1 MRMFVGAVLATA
13 LLGSASLAY
22 AADATGKIKSLDMTK
37 DVVTLDNG
45 SSYMAP
51 KTVKLSDF
59 KVGQKVTVSYSNAGD
74 KMDIMS
80 MKPAT

>member
-1 MRMFVGAVLATA
+1 MRIFIGAVLATA

-74 KMDIMS
+74 KLDIMS